1 MANMVWCLA
10 TKLSKEYPEEIDCR
24 QELAKI
30 RTRWCKEHK
39 DLDRFRPPERN
50 NLRHV
55 WLFVLPLGSI
65 DDRDVYR
72 VFWRGPCPPL
82 YSLWEQGY
90 MESPSRTLIDSY
102 SNWIG

>member
-39 DLDRFRPPERN
+39 DLDRFGPPERN
-50 NLRHV
+50 TLRLV
-55 WLFVLPLGSI
+55 WLFVLP
-65 DDRDVYR
+65 
-72 VFWRGPCPPL
+72 
-82 YSLWEQGY
+82 
-90 MESPSRTLIDSY
+90 
-102 SNWIG
+102 